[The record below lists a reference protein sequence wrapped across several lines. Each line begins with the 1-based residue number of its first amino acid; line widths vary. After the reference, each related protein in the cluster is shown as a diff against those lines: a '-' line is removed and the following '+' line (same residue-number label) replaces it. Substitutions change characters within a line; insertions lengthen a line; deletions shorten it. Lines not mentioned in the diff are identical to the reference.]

1 MTIALEMAL
10 PGLVGHW
17 LDERFATGFL
27 LTLIGVVLGCS
38 VAFWQLLQI
47 AKNQSR
53 NQAEAVPGPS
63 ENNTLNGIGI
73 GSKTSPNGGTQSR
86 QREEDGARQ
95 E

>member
-1 MTIALEMAL
+1 MTIALEMAV

-27 LTLIGVVLGCS
+27 LTLLGVVLGCS

-47 AKNQSR
+47 AKN
-53 NQAEAVPGPS
+53 P
-63 ENNTLNGIGI
+63 
-73 GSKTSPNGGTQSR
+73 PNGGTESR
-86 QREEDGARQ
+86 QREEDGEQQ